1 MFDILRIRL
10 HQPGAKTPQ
19 TRSCAPRLLQA
30 ILVTALLT
38 ACSTA
43 PLRSPAPPQ
52 LISHHE
58 PAAVADVDVLA
69 LTPPMREFLER
80 YVLPYDSPRTR
91 LSLLMLAVTDD
102 GVLGFHY
109 NPTQTFTAAEAF
121 RRRSGNCV
129 SFANLFV
136 ALARAA
142 GLDAGY
148 QEVFLEP
155 EWSSRQE
162 TLLVSKHIN
171 VAVEAGGYGYMVDVS
186 NEKVSMDSRR
196 RALSDEQAKAMY
208 FNNLGAEALVRNEL
222 PEAYAH
228 FLRAVQTASSI
239 PDTWSNLG
247 VLLARNGQLPD
258 AEQAY
263 LEALRINENELAAM
277 GNLHDLYAQ
286 QGRQREAE
294 KLEYRVERYRRENPY
309 YLLQL
314 AEDAM
319 TVGQPATA
327 SRLLRRAISLK
338 KDEHLLHYAKARAD
352 YLQGEL
358 GDAEQSLAR
367 ARELAPPDL
376 QVAYQRPLAELM
388 WRDLEDPSG
397 NLSR

>member
-1 MFDILRIRL
+1 MFDTLRICP

-19 TRSCAPRLLQA
+19 TRSCVPRLLQA
-30 ILVTALLT
+30 ILITALLA
-38 ACSTA
+38 ACSAA
-43 PLRSPAPPQ
+43 PLRSAAPPQ

-80 YVLPYDSPRTR
+80 YVLPYDSARVR
-91 LSLLMLAVTDD
+91 LSLLMLAVTDK

-129 SFANLFV
+129 AFANLFV

-142 GLDAGY
+142 GLDARY

-155 EWSSRQE
+155 EWSSREE

-171 VAVEAGGYGYMVDVS
+171 VAVEAGSFAYMVDVS
-186 NEKVSMDSRR
+186 SEKISMDSRR
-196 RALSDEQAKAMY
+196 RPVSDAQAKAMY

-222 PEAYAH
+222 SKAYAH
-228 FLRAVQTASSI
+228 FLRAVQTASSV

-247 VLLARNGQLPD
+247 VLLARNGQLQD
-258 AEQAY
+258 AEQVY
-263 LEALRINENELAAM
+263 LEALRINKNELAAM

-286 QGRQREAE
+286 QGRQREAAL
-294 KLEYRVERYRRENPY
+294 LEYRVERYRRENPY

-314 AEDAM
+314 AEEAM
-319 TVGQPATA
+319 LEGQPATA
-327 SRLLRRAISLK
+327 GRLLRRAISLK
-338 KDEHLLHYAKARAD
+338 KDEHLLYYAKARAD

-358 GDAEQSLAR
+358 GEAEQSLAR
-367 ARELAPPDL
+367 ARELAPPDVR
-376 QVAYQRPLAELM
+376 VAYQRPLAELV
-388 WRDLEDPSG
+388 WRDHEEPSG
-397 NLSR
+397 TLSQ